1 MFAASGNVFGLC
13 VLNDMMLSTRLGA
26 TLEETCGMD
35 VNKTNRPDPF
45 AASCEKR
52 NAAIIIMLF

>member
-1 MFAASGNVFGLC
+1 MFVARGNVFGLC

-35 VNKTNRPDPF
+35 VNKI
-45 AASCEKR
+45 K
-52 NAAIIIMLF
+52 